1 MNTVKIK
8 LTDKNNKEYG
18 YVGLEGK
25 KFIFGVS
32 IDEAIV
38 FKRIEHKQLDDAF
51 YYEVTTKRGKYMDQ
65 HIKDGDVFLESPFL
79 DLHKSTIWAWAEKDG
94 FLCAISRDD
103 PIGKQK
109 LSLPRNEKQRKM
121 KPNNSLFSNMLGDVQ
136 LSVEIISQ

>member
-1 MNTVKIK
+1 MSTVKIK
-8 LTDKNNKEYG
+8 LTDKSDKEYG
-18 YVGLEGK
+18 YVGLESK

-65 HIKDGDVFLESPFL
+65 HTKDGDVFLESPLL
-79 DLHKSTIWAWAEKDG
+79 DVHKSTIWAWAEIDG
-94 FLCAISRDD
+94 FLCAVSQADST
-103 PIGKQK
+103 GKQK
-109 LSLPRNEKQRKM
+109 LSLPRNEKQEKM
-121 KPNNSLFSNMLGDVQ
+121 KPNNALFSNILGDVQ